1 MLKRITKYFLVYLIL
16 FFILIIRINGE
27 ALNLNSDKYILY
39 NLNDDKILLS
49 KDENKETYI
58 ASLTKMMTTII
69 AI

>member
-27 ALNLNSDKYILY
+27 TLNLNSDKYILY

-58 ASLTKMMTTII
+58 ASLTKMMTK
-69 AI
+69 